1 MIEIVKA
8 TPEEMLALWNG
19 RFDPFVDSTLAQI
32 AAGTLENYQI
42 RENGVPFGELS
53 IVWKHDDPDEANGID
68 TATLQGFRI
77 DKAHEGKGYGGILVR
92 GLLRIVK
99 ARGYKYCTIGADD
112 SDGDRLRAMYMH
124 LGFTEIVKKSQ
135 FTFLKNGVEILDT
148 YVLLR
153 QTL

>member
-1 MIEIVKA
+1 MIGIVKA

-19 RFDPFVDSTLAQI
+19 RFDSFVDSTLAQI

-42 RENGVPFGELS
+42 REDGIPFGELS

-77 DKAHEGKGYGGILVR
+77 DKAHEGKGYGGMLVR
-92 GLLRIVK
+92 ELLRIVK

-135 FTFLKNGVEILDT
+135 FTFIENGVEILDT

>member
-19 RFDPFVDSTLAQI
+19 RFAAFVDKTLAQI

-42 RENGVPFGELS
+42 REDGVAFGELS
-53 IVWKHDDPDEANGID
+53 IAWKDDDPDEANGVD

-77 DKAHEGKGYGGILVR
+77 DKAHEGHGYGGMLVR
-92 GLLRIVK
+92 RLLQIVK
-99 ARGYKYCTIGADD
+99 ERGYAYCTIGADD
-112 SDGDRLRAMYMH
+112 RDGERLRAMYRH
-124 LGFTEIVKKSQ
+124 LGFTETVKESKFSY
-135 FTFLKNGVEILDT
+135 VEDGQTHLDT

-153 QTL
+153 QKL